1 MLFSGGGTKG
11 TPPKEQRK
19 ERKPDRAE
27 KYEIQE
33 AVFVRWANSIIDDD
47 VTVQE
52 LRDLTDVRFLSKF
65 STLILGVPVAIA
77 GKSETDAID
86 AIFHAMLPDDPDDKL
101 FQISVNELLSG
112 QQKTLLGMCWRLI
125 QIYWSKFAPS
135 PSNERK
141 LTEALKEWCLKT
153 TSSSPDV
160 LINDFTSSFRDG
172 MAINILIK
180 SFDESLIDLRE
191 ISELR
196 GEDRIEN
203 ALSLARRHFRVPKL
217 IQPKEFYSEHLD
229 MKSVACYLMMLYL
242 GMCEKTGTQQRD
254 PTCAIRRRSTIT
266 APPPAAVVYAP
277 ASADQQQQPHHSP
290 TSSIA
295 RPSLVHQ
302 RSLSNQQV
310 MPSVPIIVHP
320 QQQQQDPSQFP
331 TQTTPTPVLQPSS
344 TLLSPPAVTQ
354 SFKAVAKM
362 ASLPV
367 TTTTTA
373 ISPLAKQSHN
383 QTQLFQHHVIQQ
395 MQQQHPQQFH
405 VQVGP
410 NDLQTVQHQPQQFA
424 QVVMQREPT
433 QIMQPLIWPQLPQ
446 HAQAVQPT
454 GFNLQQQQ
462 PTIGHQTTVQPS
474 ADQPQSFEQQPLLIP
489 PTRTDQAIPAAVQ
502 APIPSS
508 SHPQHSMPSYEASI
522 VPPLPS
528 LPSQHS
534 TSGDAPIEGFR
545 SRKSSSS
552 SRSRSRKLRK
562 PEEMIQEYGN
572 CFQQVLNW
580 LNEAEH
586 DLDTMKKRA
595 EMDEDITSLE
605 IAKEKFRE
613 HELYMQ
619 SLTQSQESV
628 GRVLHRGHQLSQ
640 RLEGEKAALIFSEL
654 EAVSGRWERIRE
666 LAMRRQ
672 TALQNHIDS
681 IQRRHLK
688 DILAWLDHAETTS
701 KDQEIVADGVERC
714 RTQRSDLIELKRR
727 MKEKQQSIE
736 RLSTFVTVVDQITQ
750 QQPETVG
757 AEGIVAKSEQTTTT
771 TLQMETVVKQVIKR
785 WEKLNEWVE
794 QREKVLD
801 EIEKLLEQYEQNSEE
816 LSRWL
821 DNQLDELQNLQTSE
835 DQLEG
840 GEEVQERLD
849 ELSQLGKTLE
859 AQQEALVRLSQVC
872 TELAAKFEKG
882 ANAEASAKVRHRL
895 DNVTHKWD
903 QIVAGLEEHSE
914 KLIRSGKVRLG
925 GPEDEEAGNG
935 ATNGQKRLERLQTII
950 SMDESAE
957 QQQISPQMKRRKQ
970 LQQSMEQFLV
980 EMPEE
985 VLPTS
990 GEELK
995 FGIGETPSTS
1005 TKCLEGEE
1013 QANPDSTAAESLSPA
1028 ASSYTLSPPQQTVT
1042 NFLKKVAV
1050 VDQKIGPLVEWAA
1063 NAETTSSSTS
1073 KGNVRQMVLTCQKKL
1088 DDMREL
1094 EPEMTKLQILLEHI
1108 HNRANLNAKQ
1118 LHVVNEMFD
1127 IFMSRWSKVVATIS
1141 QLLSA
1146 LSKPEPLVPK
1156 KMSMQNKDKE
1166 GRVAKMVEQLSQWLI
1181 ASAKYVDDLPPQ
1193 CPPGEKLKKIA
1204 QIARQL
1210 SEQQTQLSQVKRLA
1224 RFTEEEKGEM
1234 EVMEREM
1241 VELLGRIDQARKE
1254 AERCERALKMPTTTV
1269 QMRRDDSSPELA
1281 KFQPLHGTSNISP
1294 PPLNEAESLRQKLLM
1309 EEAELANREEVEG
1322 REAEGNEWAQWLKK
1336 EESQLR
1342 LTEQCVP
1349 GDLNKLLE
1357 ELEKCDKMIIELRK
1371 RLRDAST
1378 SESDPEM
1385 IGPFKQL
1392 LRTAETKRNHC
1403 MDNINKTQLAIHKAV
1418 KMEEVGDKFKREL
1431 DWLRRNS
1438 EETSPKYTEE
1448 KLRHLK
1454 EALNAQLGSKTEAV
1468 QLLDDLT
1475 QSVASAAGENAP
1487 VVKQMQLRMS
1497 KLDQQWLSISAE
1509 IEELL
1514 LCCAVERQKRADLWL
1529 TTKEEIVQELE
1540 LAIRASFESATDAE
1554 ELSEHLDNLE
1564 RLLDRMNSLDE
1575 EAAEEAHLHFLQSF
1589 CTLPDKTRG
1598 DALANAVQE
1607 RCAQLRNAV
1616 TRCEHFERKL
1626 CKMQGW
1632 CTLIHQILNQ
1642 RFAPDTS
1649 ALEVPHEYKD
1659 AQRTGSLFK
1668 QVDKEFVEF
1677 DALVN
1682 ELEQYIG
1689 QSKFEFAST
1698 ERLRLQLNH
1707 ANEQIEQLR
1716 SKYGE
1721 FKQPITL
1728 YEKMER
1734 IQKQLEEANSS
1745 MKDLNEEIQVIKRW
1759 EKLNE
1764 WVEQR
1769 EKVLDEIEKLLEQY
1783 EQNSEDLSRWLD
1795 NQLDELQNLQTSE
1808 DQLEGG
1814 EEVQE
1819 RLDELSQLGKTLEA
1833 QQEALVRLSQVCT
1846 ELAAKFEKGAN
1857 AEASAKVRHR
1867 LDNVT
1872 HKWDQI
1878 VAGLE
1883 EHSEKL
1889 IRSGKVRLGG
1899 SEDEAAGNGQK
1910 RLERLQTI
1918 ISMDES
1924 AEQQQIS
1931 PQMKRRKQLQQSME
1945 QFLVEAENCEFFVLH
1960 ARQIAVQLQDLGS
1973 ECAACEVARD
1983 TLIREG
1989 ILEEEQALNIST
2001 RLGQL
2006 NAKCVEELEPKALR
2020 AVHRFER
2027 AAELLQKLE
2036 REKAVMDKLA
2046 KEAENRVGEGKNH
2059 PLTIKAMDELNRQV
2073 KAATDA
2079 AGKTKELEQLLKQLS
2094 IQLQK
2099 DIYESIAVTEQ
2110 KCAQLKEQIDQWAQ
2124 RTAEEGP
2131 AQIDEEKVL
2140 AEVAAMAQ
2148 TLGESIGRVE
2158 AMLAEG
2164 QLDATFLEQQLN
2176 DIQPEKER
2184 FERKTLELLD
2194 NTEYRKR
2201 VAPALADLTFRWQRL
2216 SARSREAKK
2225 MRKETKKFREPEEL
2239 EKETERASPSP
2250 GKAEEAIRG
2259 SNFGLKVQTM
2269 IEVFENAAQQLNFQK
2284 RPLSSLKEW
2293 EQRLSHSNQFV
2304 TTQKLRFDEL
2314 IAEGKRLAES
2324 GPMELEVSAAL
2335 AKLDK
2340 LIELVHQ
2347 LDKQIESQ
2355 EDRLFWTNKQLAKL
2369 DEQAELV
2376 RERMDT
2382 LERRTEQLDRTA
2394 TDQTP
2399 IITIQYE
2406 LMDTNGQLQLLQLSS
2421 DELRSNLPPS
2431 LCEEQIGSDVLEELN
2446 VQLKEIESRI
2456 QSALMFALHAQ
2467 QHEQEVAEEAKSAK
2481 QRHESLAEAEE
2492 GEESDGIEEGTL
2504 LALDAYGTE
2513 DEEGKRSERM
2523 GGAAERKELLE
2534 SSVSTRMPMPR
2545 RPSAQLQRLKETG
2558 IVGPGDEDELQ
2569 PKLDE
2574 QVDLNQF
2581 YVNMDIMEEFMEQ
2594 PELLPYEGFDEKADI
2609 LNDFEMELE
2618 RGQQLVMASQ
2628 MTMEVGQA
2636 ENIMERLNGLK
2647 AQLAR
2652 RKVELEKRRETVQN
2666 LEELY
2671 TQCEGMLDEL
2681 SQQCRAQQSP
2691 KRVKSPEGQQKKP
2704 PPRNESPDLDELE
2717 AMQTALE
2724 NRVPPIAFRLQQ
2736 IQNRLNAIAE
2746 YISTSARDRY
2756 QQRIQLFVDDFNEY
2770 AKLVKA
2776 KKRAMEERLADQTRI
2791 SGQLEELEFWCDET
2805 EALVDYDEPIGAL
2818 NMPKFE
2824 QHIEK
2829 VRERH
2834 ESVDAKMNSF
2844 HNLDKLKD
2852 KFAAL
2857 DSVEQQAKHEVR
2869 RSVAQLGKRISDLR
2883 MKLKE
2888 RLDSLQEDKLSAEE
2902 LWREFAAME
2911 KWVDEAQRQ
2920 LQAVEDAKIYKPSL
2934 ANIERLASQIS
2945 ENRLLLQS
2953 INSRL
2958 NDENRIQNRSE
2969 PVNGK
2974 EGTVEGENVERVGR
2988 LISSF
2993 ETVTSA
2999 IDRLLELRVLTSEDS
3014 SATEEEIEQLYEQMD
3029 STRQKLAK
3037 YQKKSPKMGVGDGA
3051 EHVPMIEY
3059 GTLSTEGEEEGDEV
3073 EEEQRQNGA
3082 GIAHSTR
3089 PPRRKMSLGEQTR
3102 LDTVTRLRSWLQE
3115 VERDVSATVDLS
3127 DQHLIRQTLGKM
3139 QNCVDEI
3146 QIHHLEIVR
3155 VLEGAKDRLIIERAQ
3170 LCTTEMER
3178 ILGTCKRRKAELQ
3191 HILEQCRIWEQL
3203 RSSIELWLTDAN
3215 DRLSVGL
3222 RIAELS
3228 DSDLIE
3234 QLELCDQL
3242 VDELNNW
3249 KSKLQELNR
3258 VSNQLLDTHR
3268 RDNGHN
3274 LSHQSSKLNTQWTKF
3289 NDQLRIRRA
3298 VLEATKRS
3306 RHDFQTAL
3314 GHFQQ
3319 WLNKMNMELR
3329 KLDKE
3334 TDNSQKLKDTVR
3346 RREWLAQ
3353 EKEAR
3358 VEIDA
3363 HREIMESVRRMGRK
3377 LMEEQQRELSS
3388 SAGDDSPALGA
3399 CRDPPAL
3406 GACRAGEQLK
3416 WRVDTV
3422 DGEWQA
3428 LLELSRI
3435 VRERLESAQEECE
3448 RLTQSLADFLS
3459 WTDQQLK
3466 TIAESKPIGNDLEA
3480 VQRQNEIVRT
3490 IERTIEARERQVDET
3505 IKLAHTFLMQH
3516 DLRPAL
3522 HVPSLLDDDASD
3534 LFTPKNEVEREERRI
3549 GMQILA
3555 DSGRLQTQWPLL
3567 KEQLGN
3573 WSENVTSA
3581 LREMQELDRAMAEA
3595 LLSIGA
3601 VEEGLNALKPVEQLR
3616 LEELKAAR
3624 AECNE
3629 FRRRVHEAGTSVDDV
3644 NDWASNLQAVSIQLS
3659 ERLDSQVQAVNAR
3672 YERLKRDIG
3681 CRGAALE
3688 RAFSDFGPS
3697 SEHFLVDLVEPPWQR
3712 AISTVNRLPY
3722 YIDHSSE
3729 QTQWDHPSMVDILEQ
3744 LCSFNQ
3750 VKFSAYRTA
3759 MKLRALQKRLCLDLI
3774 DLADLNVQYEKQ
3786 LCNYTD
3792 EQRIQVEDVIQCL
3805 LPLFEKAQQERPALL
3820 SNVSL
3825 AVDLTLNLL
3834 LNIYDPCRDGKMR
3847 VLSFKVALVV
3857 LCHANLES
3865 KYTYLFHLISG
3876 PNGVDHKR
3884 LAILFYDLIHIPKFL
3899 GEAAAFGGSNI
3910 EPSVRSCFERVKFPP
3925 TINVEQFLEWLRKE
3939 PQSLVWLPVMHRLAS
3954 SEFAKH
3960 QAKCNACKMFPVVG
3974 LRYRCLRCFNFDIC
3988 QNCFFS
3994 QRTAKSHKLSHPMQ
4008 EYCTP
4013 TSAGDDMR
4021 DFTVIIKN
4029 KVRQGKS
4036 RIGYLPV
4043 EQINEGPPLE
4053 CNDQTP
4059 QNADTEAMHQR
4070 MQLIASRLD
4079 KRQIEAAEAFPSA
4092 IMPSEE
4098 QINGHLEKDNTP
4110 ANEMA
4115 ADVQNAQFPLKKW
4128 QKQSQKALGFMQE
4141 CQRSNILVPHEAK
4154 SPNQLISQVD
4164 QASKEEL
4171 GQLLQKLQYENIELK
4186 RAIDERRVALKA
4198 AGMPFP
4204 SGTKSTPNLCHQ
4216 RTPMPGQLPNG
4227 TEMLGSAHPTAGMNG
4242 GGPRARTALSMP
4254 RSPPPP
4260 QNLTSAFP
4268 LQQQTVLPPPI
4279 QRHHFGGLADNPIP
4293 AASLHRQHS
4302 LAGGTSSTAFVA
4314 SGSFSAVEGMSPAG
4328 QWQEMAVL
4336 AEAQHLRQ
4344 HQKRLEERGM
4354 VLEDQNRQLQMQL
4367 ERLQRLMEKTQPE
4380 QLHPGFI
4387 SSTEAEDTDMEMLAL
4402 AMPMRDIKAI
4412 GMSSG
4417 QLGTEIRRNRMDRLR
4432 ETVDELNRAMENFVV
4447 FTQNC
4452 VQKEQQQQQDTDDSG
4467 TADNHQQTGEETA
4480 HDSHLA
4486 SFPNI

>member
-27 KYEIQE
+27 KYEAIFVKTE

-320 QQQQQDPSQFP
+320 QQQQQVPSQFP

-502 APIPSS
+502 APIPSP
-508 SHPQHSMPSYEASI
+508 SHPQHSLPSYEASI

-701 KDQEIVADGVERC
+701 KDQEVVADGVERC

-914 KLIRSGKVRLG
+914 KLIRSGKVRL
-925 GPEDEEAGNG
+925 
-935 ATNGQKRLERLQTII
+935 ERLQTII

-980 EMPEE
+980 EVPEE

-995 FGIGETPSTS
+995 FGIAETPSTS

-1013 QANPDSTAAESLSPA
+1013 QANPDSTAADSLSPA

-1063 NAETTSSSTS
+1063 NAETTPSGTS

-1166 GRVAKMVEQLSQWLI
+1166 GRVAKMVEQF
-1181 ASAKYVDDLPPQ
+1181 
-1193 CPPGEKLKKIA
+1193 
-1204 QIARQL
+1204 
-1210 SEQQTQLSQVKRLA
+1210 EQQTQLSQVKRLA

-1322 REAEGNEWAQWLKK
+1322 REAEGNEWAQWLRK

-1438 EETSPKYTEE
+1438 EETSPKDTEE

-1514 LCCAVERQKRADLWL
+1514 LCCAVERQKRADSWL

-1575 EAAEEAHLHFLQSF
+1575 EAAEEGTFTLLTEQSGNISQI
-1589 CTLPDKTRG
+1589 LRTRG

-1745 MKDLNEEIQVIKRW
+1745 MKDLNEEIQ
-1759 EKLNE
+1759 
-1764 WVEQR
+1764 
-1769 EKVLDEIEKLLEQY
+1769 
-1783 EQNSEDLSRWLD
+1783 
-1795 NQLDELQNLQTSE
+1795 
-1808 DQLEGG
+1808 
-1814 EEVQE
+1814 
-1819 RLDELSQLGKTLEA
+1819 
-1833 QQEALVRLSQVCT
+1833 
-1846 ELAAKFEKGAN
+1846 
-1857 AEASAKVRHR
+1857 
-1867 LDNVT
+1867 
-1872 HKWDQI
+1872 
-1878 VAGLE
+1878 
-1883 EHSEKL
+1883 
-1889 IRSGKVRLGG
+1889 
-1899 SEDEAAGNGQK
+1899 
-1910 RLERLQTI
+1910 
-1918 ISMDES
+1918 
-1924 AEQQQIS
+1924 
-1931 PQMKRRKQLQQSME
+1931 
-1945 QFLVEAENCEFFVLH
+1945 AENCEFFVLH

-2046 KEAENRVGEGKNH
+2046 KEAENRVDEGKNH

-2184 FERKTLELLD
+2184 FERKTLEMLD

-2225 MRKETKKFREPEEL
+2225 KRKETKKFREPEEL
-2239 EKETERASPSP
+2239 EKDKKRASPSP

-2269 IEVFENAAQQLNFQK
+2269 IEVFENTAQQLNFQK

-2382 LERRTEQLDRTA
+2382 LERRTEQLDKTA

-2467 QHEQEVAEEAKSAK
+2467 QHEEEVAEEAKSAK
-2481 QRHESLAEAEE
+2481 QRHESLAAEEE

-2545 RPSAQLQRLKETG
+2545 RPSAQLQRPKETG

-2609 LNDFEMELE
+2609 LNDFETELE

-2628 MTMEVGQA
+2628 MIMEVGQA

-2791 SGQLEELEFWCDET
+2791 TGQLEELEFWCDET
-2805 EALVDYDEPIGAL
+2805 EALVDYDESIGAL

-2834 ESVDAKMNSF
+2834 KSVDAKMNSF

-3059 GTLSTEGEEEGDEV
+3059 GTLSTEGEEEGDEA

-3334 TDNSQKLKDTVR
+3334 TDNPQKLKDTVR

-3388 SAGDDSPALGA
+3388 SAGDDS
-3399 CRDPPAL
+3399 PAL

-3681 CRGAALE
+3681 CRVNT
-3688 RAFSDFGPS
+3688 
-3697 SEHFLVDLVEPPWQR
+3697 FLWTSLNRPWQR

-3805 LPLFEKAQQERPALL
+3805 LPLFEKAQAERPALL

-4367 ERLQRLMEKTQPE
+4367 ERLQRLMEKKGATLQTQPE

>member
-153 TSSSPDV
+153 TASCPDV

-203 ALSLARRHFRVPKL
+203 ALSLARR
-217 IQPKEFYSEHLD
+217 EHLD

-254 PTCAIRRRSTIT
+254 PNCAIRRRSTIT
-266 APPPAAVVYAP
+266 APPPAAVVYAS

-320 QQQQQDPSQFP
+320 QQQQVPSQFP

-405 VQVGP
+405 VQVDP
-410 NDLQTVQHQPQQFA
+410 NDLHTAQHQPQQFA

-433 QIMQPLIWPQLPQ
+433 QIMQPLIWPQIPQ

-454 GFNLQQQQ
+454 GLNLQQQQ
-462 PTIGHQTTVQPS
+462 QTVTHQTTVQPS
-474 ADQPQSFEQQPLLIP
+474 ADQPQSFEQQSLLIP
-489 PTRTDQAIPAAVQ
+489 PTLQGAVQ
-502 APIPSS
+502 APIPSPS
-508 SHPQHSMPSYEASI
+508 NPQHSMPSYEASI
-522 VPPLPS
+522 VPPLPT

-534 TSGDAPIEGFR
+534 ASGDASIEGFR

-654 EAVSGRWERIRE
+654 EA
-666 LAMRRQ
+666 
-672 TALQNHIDS
+672 NDIDS

-701 KDQEIVADGVERC
+701 KDQEVVADGVEGC
-714 RTQRSDLIELKRR
+714 RTQRSELIELKRR

-736 RLSTFVTVVDQITQ
+736 RLSTFVAVVDQITQ

-757 AEGIVAKSEQTTTT
+757 TEGIVAKSEQTTTT

-895 DNVTHKWD
+895 DKVTHKWD

-925 GPEDEEAGNG
+925 GPEDETAG
-935 ATNGQKRLERLQTII
+935 NGQKRRERLQTII
-950 SMDESAE
+950 SMDESLE

-980 EMPEE
+980 EVPEE
-985 VLPTS
+985 MPPTS
-990 GEELK
+990 GEEL
-995 FGIGETPSTS
+995 GNAETPSTS
-1005 TKCLEGEE
+1005 AKCLEGEE
-1013 QANPDSTAAESLSPA
+1013 GQSTAAESLSPT

-1063 NAETTSSSTS
+1063 NAEATSSSTS
-1073 KGNVRQMVLTCQKKL
+1073 KGNVRQMVLMCQKKL

-1127 IFMSRWSKVVATIS
+1127 IFMSRWSRVVATIS
-1141 QLLSA
+1141 KLLSA

-1156 KMSMQNKDKE
+1156 KMSMQDKDKE
-1166 GRVAKMVEQLSQWLI
+1166 GRVSKMVEQLSQWLI

-1224 RFTEEEKGEM
+1224 RFTEEEKSEM

-1281 KFQPLHGTSNISP
+1281 KFQPLQATSNISP

-1322 REAEGNEWAQWLKK
+1322 REAEGNEWAQWLRK

-1403 MDNINKTQLAIHKAV
+1403 MDSINKTQLAIHKAV
-1418 KMEEVGDKFKREL
+1418 KVEEVGDKFKREL

-1438 EETSPKYTEE
+1438 EETSPKDTEE

-1454 EALNAQLGSKTEAV
+1454 EALNEQLGSKTEAV

-1475 QSVASAAGENAP
+1475 QSVASAAGENAA

-1514 LCCAVERQKRADLWL
+1514 LCCAIERQKRADSWL
-1529 TTKEEIVQELE
+1529 TTKEEIVEELE

-1575 EAAEEAHLHFLQSF
+1575 EAAEDGTFTLLTEQSGNISQI
-1589 CTLPDKTRG
+1589 LRTRG

-1616 TRCEHFERKL
+1616 TRCEHFEQKL

-1642 RFAPDTS
+1642 RFASDTS

-1668 QVDKEFVEF
+1668 QVDKEFMEF
-1677 DALVN
+1677 DALVD

-1745 MKDLNEEIQVIKRW
+1745 MKDLKEEIQ
-1759 EKLNE
+1759 
-1764 WVEQR
+1764 
-1769 EKVLDEIEKLLEQY
+1769 
-1783 EQNSEDLSRWLD
+1783 
-1795 NQLDELQNLQTSE
+1795 
-1808 DQLEGG
+1808 
-1814 EEVQE
+1814 
-1819 RLDELSQLGKTLEA
+1819 
-1833 QQEALVRLSQVCT
+1833 
-1846 ELAAKFEKGAN
+1846 
-1857 AEASAKVRHR
+1857 
-1867 LDNVT
+1867 
-1872 HKWDQI
+1872 
-1878 VAGLE
+1878 
-1883 EHSEKL
+1883 
-1889 IRSGKVRLGG
+1889 
-1899 SEDEAAGNGQK
+1899 
-1910 RLERLQTI
+1910 
-1918 ISMDES
+1918 
-1924 AEQQQIS
+1924 
-1931 PQMKRRKQLQQSME
+1931 
-1945 QFLVEAENCEFFVLH
+1945 AENCEFFVLH

-2001 RLGQL
+2001 RLAQL

-2036 REKAVMDKLA
+2036 REKAVMEKLA

-2059 PLTIKAMDELNRQV
+2059 PLTITAMDELNRQV

-2110 KCAQLKEQIDQWAQ
+2110 KCAQLKEQIDQWAEK
-2124 RTAEEGP
+2124 TAEDGP
-2131 AQIDEEKVL
+2131 VQIDEEKVL
-2140 AEVAAMAQ
+2140 AEVAEMAQ

-2184 FERKTLELLD
+2184 YERKTLEMLD

-2216 SARSREAKK
+2216 ITRSREAKK
-2225 MRKETKKFREPEEL
+2225 TRKESKKSREPEES

-2269 IEVFENAAQQLNFQK
+2269 IEVFEKAAQQLNFQK

-2314 IAEGKRLAES
+2314 IAEGKRLTES

-2382 LERRTEQLDRTA
+2382 LERRTEQLDKTA

-2399 IITIQYE
+2399 IITIRYE

-2446 VQLKEIESRI
+2446 VQLKQIESRI
-2456 QSALMFALHAQ
+2456 QSALMFALQAQ
-2467 QHEQEVAEEAKSAK
+2467 QEEVAEEEKSAE
-2481 QRHESLAEAEE
+2481 QRHESLAAEE

-2523 GGAAERKELLE
+2523 GGAGERKELLE

-2545 RPSAQLQRLKETG
+2545 RPSAQLQRTKETG
-2558 IVGPGDEDELQ
+2558 IGGPGDEDELQ

-2609 LNDFEMELE
+2609 LNDFETELE

-2628 MTMEVGQA
+2628 MTME
-2636 ENIMERLNGLK
+2636 
-2647 AQLAR
+2647 AQLAQ

-2681 SQQCRAQQSP
+2681 SQQCRTQQSP

-2791 SGQLEELEFWCDET
+2791 TGQLEELEFWCDET

-2888 RLDSLQEDKLSAEE
+2888 RLDSLQEDKLSVEE

-2920 LQAVEDAKIYKPSL
+2920 LRAVEDAKIYKPSL

-2945 ENRLLLQS
+2945 ENRVVLQS

-2958 NDENRIQNRSE
+2958 SDENRIQNGSE
-2969 PVNGK
+2969 TMNGK

-3037 YQKKSPKMGVGDGA
+3037 CQKKTPKMGLGDGA

-3059 GTLSTEGEEEGDEV
+3059 GTLSTEGEEEGDEAA
-3073 EEEQRQNGA
+3073 EEQRQNGA

-3155 VLEGAKDRLIIERAQ
+3155 VLESAKDRLIIERAQ

-3178 ILGTCKRRKAELQ
+3178 ILGTCKKRKAELQ
-3191 HILEQCRIWEQL
+3191 HILEQCRIWEQF

-3222 RIAELS
+3222 RVAELS

-3234 QLELCDQL
+3234 QLELCDKL

-3298 VLEATKRS
+3298 VLEAAKRS

-3334 TDNSQKLKDTVR
+3334 TDNPQRLKDTVR

-3388 SAGDDSPALGA
+3388 SAGDDSPPLGV
-3399 CRDPPAL
+3399 
-3406 GACRAGEQLK
+3406 CRAGEQLK
-3416 WRVDTV
+3416 WRVDAV

-3428 LLELSRI
+3428 LLELSRT

-3459 WTDQQLK
+3459 WTDQQFK

-3534 LFTPKNEVEREERRI
+3534 LLTPKNEVEREERRI

-3567 KEQLGN
+3567 KEQLGH

-3805 LPLFEKAQQERPALL
+3805 LPLFEKAQEERPALL

-4115 ADVQNAQFPLKKW
+4115 ADHWALCKNAK
-4128 QKQSQKALGFMQE
+4128 E
-4141 CQRSNILVPHEAK
+4141 
-4154 SPNQLISQVD
+4154 VD

-4204 SGTKSTPNLCHQ
+4204 TGTKSTPNLCHQ
-4216 RTPMPGQLPNG
+4216 RPPMPGQLPNG
-4227 TEMLGSAHPTAGMNG
+4227 TEMLGSAHPTSEMNG
-4242 GGPRARTALSMP
+4242 DGPRARTASSMP
-4254 RSPPPP
+4254 RSPPSP

-4279 QRHHFGGLADNPIP
+4279 QRHHFGGPADHPIP

-4302 LAGGTSSTAFVA
+4302 LVGGTSSTAFVA
-4314 SGSFSAVEGMSPAG
+4314 SGSLPAVEGLSPAG

-4367 ERLQRLMEKTQPE
+4367 ERLQRLMEKKGATLQTQPE
-4380 QLHPGFI
+4380 QLYPGFI

-4412 GMSSG
+4412 GISSG

-4452 VQKEQQQQQDTDDSG
+4452 VQKEQQQQQDTDDNKSAVPQKVPRHSSRQG
-4467 TADNHQQTGEETA
+4467 IREEFKRHEQQKMKQSSASA
-4480 HDSHLA
+4480 HALS
-4486 SFPNI
+4486 